1 MLLPFAAALAVG
13 AAPAAAQ
20 DFILDDRGEF
30 RVESEPEPGTDAW
43 VMTEAARHLAAE
55 RPDRARELLDPWLE
69 ANKRTENE
77 WLPRA
82 YLLRGDAYVLQ
93 RDEYE
98 ALYDYE
104 AVIKQFPGSEEF
116 QTAVIRE
123 MEIGQRYL
131 DGMRRKLWGLLRIE
145 PARRLGEELMI
156 RVQER
161 VPGSRLSEDAAI
173 SLAEHYYKTRRL
185 DLAGEMYDIFLKTY
199 PNSDYAK
206 TAMLGQI
213 YANVAGFKGPA
224 YDAAGLVEAELLLDD
239 FVERYPADALK
250 DGVVEGLATRID
262 ESRGRQMLE
271 SARWYIRGD
280 DMVSAEFVLRRLL
293 RRHPATNAAQDAL
306 RIMRDEGWIGDGV
319 QTEGSPRPA
328 ADQPESQQSET
339 VQPEA
344 VQPETPETVPPP
356 VDAPD
361 MVPQPSDGGRP

>member
-1 MLLPFAAALAVG
+1 MPRCSRLILLPFAAALAIG

-30 RVESEPEPGTDAW
+30 RVESEPASGTDAW
-43 VMTEAARHLAAE
+43 VMAEAAKALAAE
-55 RPDRARELLDPWLE
+55 RPNRALDLLDPWLE

-82 YLLRGDAYVLQ
+82 YLLRGDAYVLK

-131 DGMRRKLWGLLRIE
+131 DGMRRKLWGILRIE

-161 VPGSRLSEDAAI
+161 IPGSRLSEDAAI
-173 SLAEHYYKTRRL
+173 RLAEHYYKTRRL

-224 YDAAGLVEAELLLDD
+224 YDASGLVEAELLLDD

-271 SARWYIRGD
+271 SAMWYIRGD
-280 DMVSAEFVLRRLL
+280 DPVSAEFVLKRLL

-306 RIMRDEGWIGDGV
+306 RIMRDEGWLSDGV
-319 QTEGSPRPA
+319 PTEGTPL
-328 ADQPESQQSET
+328 PEFA
-339 VQPEA
+339 QPEA
-344 VQPETPETVPPP
+344 DQPETPETVPPP